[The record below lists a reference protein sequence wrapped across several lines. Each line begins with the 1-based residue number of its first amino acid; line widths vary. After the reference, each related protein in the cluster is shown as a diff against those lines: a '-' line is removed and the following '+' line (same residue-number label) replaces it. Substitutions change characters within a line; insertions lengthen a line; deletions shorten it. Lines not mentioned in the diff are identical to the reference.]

1 MKKFSYISGGNV
13 KVLQLQVED
22 GNERRRASRGRFR
35 KDNTTDD
42 NKCLGVWNDRE
53 KELKCVK
60 LLYPP

>member
-22 GNERRRASRGRFR
+22 GNERGASRGRFR

-42 NKCLGVWNDRE
+42 SKCLGVWNDRE